1 MDDWKL
7 ALQHLN
13 REEGGALLSMIGAV
27 QVGNWFWKTPGG
39 RRYLY
44 IEGDWV
50 TEEQVVEA
58 LTEAMNFDNSRAK
71 HTFVASALESWRRV

>member
-27 QVGNWFWKTPGG
+27 NIGTWFWKVPGG
-39 RRYLY
+39 KRYLY
-44 IEGDWV
+44 IEGAWV
-50 TEEQVVEA
+50 TDDQIVEA
-58 LTEAMNFDNSRAK
+58 LTEAMNFDNSLARQAFLLSAK
-71 HTFVASALESWRRV
+71 ESWRRV